1 MNVEIMRSVNR
12 DISEKYK
19 VKKVF
24 SIITIVLGIILMSI
38 SLYLDI
44 SMSNNNS
51 RGAILILGAI
61 AVILGIYA
69 FPTKKHK
76 VIVNVLF
83 LFPLMFAFA
92 VTVLIP
98 FICGIFYSLT
108 NWNGIKFTEFIGF
121 ENYISMFKSNDYI
134 YSFVVT
140 FIFTAVN
147 MLLVNIAAFL
157 LALFCTSKVKGR
169 NFYRAAFFIPN
180 LIGGIVLGYVW
191 QFIFNKVFTTVIAGS
206 MSMLTDPNL
215 ALIAILI
222 VSTWQYAGYIMMI
235 YVTGLQNVPKEVL
248 EAADV
253 DGANGITQLFKIK
266 MPMIANT
273 FTVCIFLTLVNSFK
287 QFDLNLA
294 ITNGAPSRILLGK
307 AVQSTEFLALNI
319 YNTAISKNQ
328 YALGQTKAV
337 VFFVILAIVSLTQVY
352 LSKKKEVEV

>member
-1 MNVEIMRSVNR
+1 MNLEFVSGINVM
-12 DISEKYK
+12 DKKYK
-19 VKKVF
+19 LKKTFAVI
-24 SIITIVLGIILMSI
+24 SIVLGILFMGI
-38 SLYLDI
+38 SVYLDI
-44 SMSNNNS
+44 NMTKNS
-51 RGAILILGAI
+51 YRGTILILGVL
-61 AVILGIYA
+61 AVILGIYI

-76 VIVNVLF
+76 VIVNILF
-83 LFPLMFAFA
+83 LFPLLFAFS

-108 NWNGIKFTEFIGF
+108 NWNGIKFTEFVGL
-121 ENYISMFKSNDYI
+121 ENYITMFKANDYI

-140 FIFTAVN
+140 FIFTVIN
-147 MLLVNIAAFL
+147 MLLVNITAFL
-157 LALFCTSKVKGR
+157 LALFCTSKVKGK

-191 QFIFNKVFTTVIAGS
+191 QFIFNKVFTTVIEGS
-206 MSMLTDPNL
+206 MSMLTNPNL
-215 ALIAILI
+215 AIIAILI

-235 YVTGLQNVPKEVL
+235 YVTGLQNVPRDIL
-248 EAADV
+248 EAASV
-253 DGANGITQLFKIK
+253 DGANGMTQLFKIK

-294 ITNGAPSRILLGK
+294 ITNGAPSRILAGK

-337 VFFVILAIVSLTQVY
+337 VFFIILAIVSLTQVY

>member
-1 MNVEIMRSVNR
+1 MNLEVGSSINR
-12 DISEKYK
+12 DIDKKYK
-19 VKKVF
+19 IKRMLA
-24 SIITIVLGIILMSI
+24 IIVIVLGIILIGI

-44 SMSNNNS
+44 NMPKSSY
-51 RGAILILGAI
+51 RGTILILGALAI
-61 AVILGIYA
+61 ILGFYS

-76 VIVNVLF
+76 LIVNILF
-83 LFPLMFAFA
+83 LFPLLFAFS

-108 NWNGIKFTEFIGF
+108 NWNGIKFTEFVGL
-121 ENYISMFKSNDYI
+121 ENYITMFKSNDYI

-140 FIFTAVN
+140 FIFTVIN
-147 MLLVNIAAFL
+147 MLLVNITAFL
-157 LALFCTSKVKGR
+157 LALFCTSKVKGK

-191 QFIFNKVFTTVIAGS
+191 QFIFNKVFTTVIEES

-235 YVTGLQNVPKEVL
+235 YVTGLQNVPKDIL
-248 EAADV
+248 EAASV
-253 DGANGITQLFKIK
+253 DGANEMTRLLKIK

-294 ITNGAPSRILLGK
+294 ITNGAPSRILAGK